1 MPRPYKYPELL
12 ELNMGESLFIP
23 RSEVGS
29 IQTVRN
35 VVTRINKKHGLGL
48 SVHDNFS
55 DDEVEIARPHASKRS
70 TEPSKR
76 EVRESASRRAM
87 TREEMRQKIA
97 EIQAQL
103 DAED

>member
-1 MPRPYKYPELL
+1 
-12 ELNMGESLFIP
+12 MGESLFIP
-23 RSEVGS
+23 RDEVAC
-29 IQTVRN
+29 IQTLRN

-48 SVHDNFS
+48 SVHDNIA
-55 DDEVEIARPHASKRS
+55 DDEVEVSRPHPSERS
-70 TEPSKR
+70 TAPSKR
-76 EVRESASRRAM
+76 EVRESASRRVM